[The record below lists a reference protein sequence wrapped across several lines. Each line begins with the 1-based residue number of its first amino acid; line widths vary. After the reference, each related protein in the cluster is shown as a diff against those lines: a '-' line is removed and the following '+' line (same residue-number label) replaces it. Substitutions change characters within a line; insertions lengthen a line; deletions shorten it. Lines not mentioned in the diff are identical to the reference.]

1 MPARSRTA
9 LFQLPRIA
17 KPSGTSSLG
26 PSPSR
31 SAWFQLPRI
40 AKPSGTSPAISPARS
55 SPLFQLPRIAKPSGT
70 SATLGGAALAFTGFQ
85 LPRIAKPSGTSP
97 LRCSFGWWQIT
108 SFQLPRIAKPSGT
121 PLAAGTAR
129 RLLGHVST
137 SPDSK
142 AIRNRQAPCRCCL
155 FLRVSTSPDSKAIRN
170 LGSIATGWPG
180 GFSRFQLPRIA
191 KPSGTPLLLAIRRA
205 IDNVSTPPDSKAIR
219 NAALLILAIF
229 VSGVVSTSPD
239 SKAIRNP
246 TGQPGSAPAG
256 GCFNFPG

>member
-191 KPSGTPLLLAIRRA
+191 KPSGTMDKISELLRL
-205 IDNVSTPPDSKAIR
+205 PD
-219 NAALLILAIF
+219 L
-229 VSGVVSTSPD
+229 VSTSPD
-239 SKAIRNP
+239 SKAIRNRALERP
-246 TGQPGSAPAG
+246 CTVRGLKGKSAQPLPRPAQPPGQAP
-256 GCFNFPG
+256 PIR

>member
-31 SAWFQLPRI
+31 SALFQLPRI

-55 SPLFQLPRIAKPSGT
+55 SPL
-70 SATLGGAALAFTGFQ
+70 FQ

-142 AIRNRQAPCRCCL
+142 AIRN
-155 FLRVSTSPDSKAIRN
+155 

-205 IDNVSTPPDSKAIR
+205 IDNVSTSPDSKAIR